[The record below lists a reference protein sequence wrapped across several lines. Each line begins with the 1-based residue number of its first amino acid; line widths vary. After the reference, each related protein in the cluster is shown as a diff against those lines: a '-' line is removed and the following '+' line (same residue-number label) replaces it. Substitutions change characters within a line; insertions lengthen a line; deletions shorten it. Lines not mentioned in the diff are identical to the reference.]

1 MIKGTD
7 ISNSKDKDSLSYKK
21 VVIFATLILLL
32 GLVSGYKYHAF
43 IVADELVSVD
53 GLQQIVDA
61 SKEDAADLLQIAVH
75 VTGAVEN
82 PGLYWLDEGSR
93 VNDALTAAGVLET
106 ADTDQL
112 NLAAVVADGSKIVV
126 PYKTNSKSSDETPS
140 NIDNTSGGLPSVDL
154 SVSNNIDDSA
164 ASAKVN
170 INTATVEQ
178 LKTLYGIGDSR
189 ANAIVKYREENGDF
203 AAIEH
208 ITRVS
213 GIGDGI
219 FSNIKDNIC
228 VD

>member
-1 MIKGTD
+1 M
-7 ISNSKDKDSLSYKK
+7 
-21 VVIFATLILLL
+21 
-32 GLVSGYKYHAF
+32 
-43 IVADELVSVD
+43 
-53 GLQQIVDA
+53 
-61 SKEDAADLLQIAVH
+61 
-75 VTGAVEN
+75 TGAVEN

-140 NIDNTSGGLPSVDL
+140 NIDNTSGGLPSVDP